1 VGRLKARLNPREQS
15 LVRRSRHA
23 TRPMQAD
30 AAAAARA
37 VHGQVRLLTIVNP
50 AVEPVRILGA
60 CRRGSMNVRHA

>member
-1 VGRLKARLNPREQS
+1 
-15 LVRRSRHA
+15 
-23 TRPMQAD
+23 MQAD